1 MFDLGKNERAN
12 LDQAQCPHLR
22 RKSMCHPGILSS
34 AAEMRMMM
42 KKISDWA
49 KALLPLVGS
58 GMVLHY
64 LFLWHERRHA
74 VALHKEVYHKPKY

>member
-1 MFDLGKNERAN
+1 
-12 LDQAQCPHLR
+12 
-22 RKSMCHPGILSS
+22 
-34 AAEMRMMM
+34 M

-49 KALLPLVGS
+49 KVLLPLVGS

-74 VALHKEVYHKPKY
+74 VVLHKEVYHKLHH

>member
-1 MFDLGKNERAN
+1 MSDTPLHATAPAPTALPAVPR
-12 LDQAQCPHLR
+12 D
-22 RKSMCHPGILSS
+22 ILPLLLVP
-34 AAEMRMMM
+34 
-42 KKISDWA
+42 
-49 KALLPLVGS
+49 ALMLAMLPLVGS

>member
-1 MFDLGKNERAN
+1 
-12 LDQAQCPHLR
+12 
-22 RKSMCHPGILSS
+22 MCHPGILSS
-34 AAEMRMMM
+34 AAEMRMTM
-42 KKISDWA
+42 KRISDWA
-49 KALLPLVGS
+49 KVLLPLVGS

>member
-1 MFDLGKNERAN
+1 
-12 LDQAQCPHLR
+12 
-22 RKSMCHPGILSS
+22 
-34 AAEMRMMM
+34 M

-49 KALLPLVGS
+49 KVLLPLVGS

-74 VALHKEVYHKPKY
+74 VVPHKEVYHKPHHQGGKHYDCTMPLPVRPKESCQHG